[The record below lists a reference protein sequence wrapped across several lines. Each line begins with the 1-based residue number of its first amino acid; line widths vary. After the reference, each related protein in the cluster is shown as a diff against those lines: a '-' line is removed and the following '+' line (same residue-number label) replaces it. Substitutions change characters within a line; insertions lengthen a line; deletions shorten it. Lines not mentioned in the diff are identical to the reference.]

1 MRGPPGLNGTNG
13 AMGPPVSIQASLS
26 LFVNL
31 LTCISFSLLCRD

>member
-26 LFVNL
+26 LFYYFIDLHLFLFVV
-31 LTCISFSLLCRD
+31 